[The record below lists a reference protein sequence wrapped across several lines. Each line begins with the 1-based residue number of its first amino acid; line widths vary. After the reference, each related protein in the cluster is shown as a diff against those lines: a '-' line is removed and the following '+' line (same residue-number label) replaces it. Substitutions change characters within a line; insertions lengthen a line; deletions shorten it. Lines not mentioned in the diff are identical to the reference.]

1 MFLLVIVLPEE
12 KQISKLLAKFVE
24 IDVRGATIINSY
36 GMGELLS
43 QDIPVF
49 SSLRSLLSGENNQ
62 INNHTLFSVI
72 RTEETLKK
80 AIETVKNF
88 VDFSKPNSGIMFTL
102 PLLQMYGLAESLQS
116 GEKNDRQ

>member
-12 KQISKLLAKFVE
+12 KQISKLLTKFID

-43 QDIPVF
+43 RDVPVF
-49 SSLRSLLSGENNQ
+49 SSLRSLLSGENSQ
-62 INNHTLFSVI
+62 INNHTVFSVI
-72 RTEETLKK
+72 RTEETLQK

-88 VDFSKPNSGIMFTL
+88 IDFSKPNSGIMFTL
-102 PLLQMYGLAESLQS
+102 PLLNMYGLAEPLQS
-116 GEKNDRQ
+116 RAQNDR